1 MHDMHE
7 RPHNAVESSR
17 NGVCTVEASV
27 SCGAIRAVEQYAD
40 MQGPGEEQA
49 LGSKAVVKVGLRA
62 LPISH

>member
-17 NGVCTVEASV
+17 NSVCTVE
-27 SCGAIRAVEQYAD
+27 AD